1 MGKFTGASGSEWK
14 MIAASGNGVWGQRQR
29 LAMSYGGYNR
39 LELVPRISSFR
50 LVPDGSAAA
59 GITGSRP
66 AGLRTRRVLPVPSV
80 GAFAGP
86 SLFAHCDIHSSEVVD
101 HSGEAHLYDRAAD
114 RGASNHCI
122 LEKPVR

>member
-80 GAFAGP
+80 AHSWPFPLRALRHTLLRSCG
-86 SLFAHCDIHSSEVVD
+86 SL
-101 HSGEAHLYDRAAD
+101 R
-114 RGASNHCI
+114 RGAS
-122 LEKPVR
+122 L